1 MNKQTRRA
9 LILFGIW
16 SIPVA
21 FQLFANEHRRVVPI
35 FNAFIMQAV
44 PWYYW
49 ALVTLPVIRH
59 AARRSVPR
67 TMRAVLGYQRFAL
80 LEPSG
85 RQQLGEV
92 DAAERGVA
100 EVTHAIG
107 EGAHPLQHGLHVG
120 VDILPVDDQR
130 G

>member
-21 FQLFANEHRRVVPI
+21 FQLFANEHRRAVPI

-59 AARRSVPR
+59 AAHRLR
-67 TMRAVLGYQRFAL
+67 TVR
-80 LEPSG
+80 
-85 RQQLGEV
+85 
-92 DAAERGVA
+92 
-100 EVTHAIG
+100 
-107 EGAHPLQHGLHVG
+107 
-120 VDILPVDDQR
+120 
-130 G
+130 